1 MVWVYTYY
9 NNIVIVAVFSLFGFR
24 WKFMNYLHA
33 TIIIYTRMRAVE
45 FRRGTRSELL
55 YRVHH
60 NTAERSRFN

>member
-1 MVWVYTYY
+1 
-9 NNIVIVAVFSLFGFR
+9 
-24 WKFMNYLHA
+24 
-33 TIIIYTRMRAVE
+33 MRAVE